1 MQSISKTR
9 YVYAISTIAAIG
21 GILFGYDTAVIS
33 GTTEALQSYF
43 DLDDTTL
50 GWIVSSALI
59 GCIFGVTVAGW
70 IIDTFGRKKGMSF
83 AGFLFT
89 ISAISCAFPISM
101 EFLIVARLVGG
112 IGVGVASMAT
122 PIYIAE
128 IAPPSIRGTLVSI
141 NQVAIIF
148 GMVLAYSANRF
159 IIGQGDEV
167 WMTNWGWRWM
177 FATETVPAIIY
188 LLLIYFIVES
198 PRWLAKNQQFVNAKL
213 VLQKIAR
220 PELVEQTYSA
230 ILKNLKEEEGQLG
243 ELFLPKTRRI
253 TIMAMILALF
263 QAITG
268 INVVM
273 YYAPRIFLTAG
284 IGIGDAYGHSIIIG
298 LVMFVFTLVSL
309 FLVDRIGRRPLLLIA
324 SCGMGVSLVLLG
336 MAFPNAEDGA
346 TLLLFYTLSYVSFF
360 SVGMGG
366 IFWVVV
372 SEIFPNRLRGRAM
385 TISVI
390 FLWGG
395 NFLVAQFFP
404 VMLSVL
410 KEKVF
415 FVFAFSCAVCFLFI
429 YLTVSETKGQSL
441 EDIENKLF

>member
-1 MQSISKTR
+1 MSKTS
-9 YVYAISTIAAIG
+9 YVYVISSIAAIG

-43 DLDDTTL
+43 KLDDTTL
-50 GWIVSSALI
+50 GWIVSCALI
-59 GCIFGVTVAGW
+59 GCILGVASAGW
-70 IIDTFGRKKGMSF
+70 IIDTFGRKKGMFFS
-83 AGFLFT
+83 GFLFA
-89 ISAISCAFPISM
+89 ISAIGCAFPINI
-101 EFLIVARLVGG
+101 EFLIMARLVGG

-128 IAPPSIRGTLVSI
+128 IAPPSIRGKLVSI
-141 NQVAIIF
+141 NQVAIIV

-159 IIGQGDEV
+159 IIDLGDEV
-167 WMTNWGWRWM
+167 WMTNIGWRWM

-188 LLLIYFIVES
+188 LLLIFFIVES
-198 PRWLAKNQQFVNAKL
+198 PRWLAKSQQLENAKS
-213 VLQKIAR
+213 VLQR
-220 PELVEQTYSA
+220 VTQPELVESTYSA
-230 ILKNLKEEEGQLG
+230 ILSNLKDEEGRIR
-243 ELFLPKTRRI
+243 ELFRPKSRRI
-253 TIMAMILALF
+253 TTMAIILALF

-268 INVVM
+268 INVIM

-284 IGIGDAYGHSIIIG
+284 ITTGDAYGHSIIIG
-298 LVMFVFTLVSL
+298 LVMLVFTLLSL
-309 FLVDRIGRRPLLLIA
+309 FMVDRVGRRPLLLIA
-324 SCGMGVSLVLLG
+324 SFGMGISLVLLG
-336 MAFPNAEDGA
+336 LAFPNAVDGGG
-346 TLLLFYTLSYVSFF
+346 LLLFYTLSYVSFF

-366 IFWVVV
+366 IYWVVV
-372 SEIFPNRLRGRAM
+372 SEIFPNRVRGRAM

-410 KEKVF
+410 KEQVF
-415 FVFAFSCAVCFLFI
+415 FVFALSCAVCFLFI
-429 YLTVSETKGQSL
+429 YLSVPETKGQSL